1 MSVDEGRQYEIFEV
15 SLPSSRN
22 LTISVLAGI
31 NGYETEAVIDSAAM
45 ITLIQEKYF
54 RSIYTPNEWGVSVRL
69 TGIGGEHVMGKM
81 VHNVPFTFG
90 DQTFL
95 HTVCV
100 APIKE
105 LCLLG
110 LDFLKATG
118 CVLDLAN
125 DILEIAGDVFP
136 IKVAASPELQV
147 SRVSVA
153 KRTVIPPNTVGYIRG
168 NLETDIDGT
177 YIVQPSN
184 KKALVSRLFGH
195 GSSVCMKVINE
206 SDKYVTFKKGSL
218 IGHAESADLVP
229 DAMVNCDINRC
240 AEQNVNEAQ
249 ELPEHLKKMYED
261 NISELSSEE
270 KQQFKNL
277 LIEFSDVF
285 SKSDFDLGCLS
296 GVEHKI
302 NTYDEIPHAEKFR
315 RTPLQFQKAEQE
327 YIEKLLQQGVIE
339 PSVSEWSAAPVLVH
353 KKTGELRYCID
364 YRALNAKTYKDNFSL
379 PLIDDCMDSLYGKKL
394 FCVLDLCS
402 GYFQIPVE
410 EISRHKTSF
419 NTRFG
424 SFQ

>member
-22 LTISVLAGI
+22 LTISVSAGI

-240 AEQNVNEAQ
+240 ATQPQGFAEQNVNEAQ
-249 ELPEHLKKMYED
+249 ELPEHPACP
-261 NISELSSEE
+261 
-270 KQQFKNL
+270 F
-277 LIEFSDVF
+277 
-285 SKSDFDLGCLS
+285 
-296 GVEHKI
+296 
-302 NTYDEIPHAEKFR
+302 TY
-315 RTPLQFQKAEQE
+315 
-327 YIEKLLQQGVIE
+327 
-339 PSVSEWSAAPVLVH
+339 
-353 KKTGELRYCID
+353 
-364 YRALNAKTYKDNFSL
+364 
-379 PLIDDCMDSLYGKKL
+379 
-394 FCVLDLCS
+394 CS
-402 GYFQIPVE
+402 
-410 EISRHKTSF
+410 T
-419 NTRFG
+419 
-424 SFQ
+424 